1 MDQRYENPQVHENR
15 DEIKSYQLSDPDDQ
29 SKYRSA
35 QNYNDNV
42 ICICQ
47 ESAYHF
53 YEKVVDEILAM
64 YKEAEVP
71 IDLFSIGADELPYG
85 VWKASPICQ
94 DFMVNNT
101 SGISNVND
109 LYQYNLKD

>member
-1 MDQRYENPQVHENR
+1 MPQISFPSHARAAIKAMDQRYENPQVHENK

-35 QNYNDNV
+35 QNYNDNI

-53 YEKVVDEILAM
+53 YEKVVDEILAR
-64 YKEAEVP
+64 
-71 IDLFSIGADELPYG
+71 ISSTTFS
-85 VWKASPICQ
+85 
-94 DFMVNNT
+94 
-101 SGISNVND
+101 
-109 LYQYNLKD
+109 